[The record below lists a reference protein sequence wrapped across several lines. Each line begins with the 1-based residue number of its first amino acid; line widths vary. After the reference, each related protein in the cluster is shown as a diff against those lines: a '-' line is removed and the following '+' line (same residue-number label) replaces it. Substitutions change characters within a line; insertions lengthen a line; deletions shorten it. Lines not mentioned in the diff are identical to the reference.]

1 MCRATHSERI
11 DVMNLETMSREEKL
25 KLKGTLDNYK
35 AILKMADTKIRE
47 HNYELYHY
55 DTQKSLESMMEEYSI
70 NDIAIATAL
79 AINKNDG
86 RYTKAIKQWALELRT
101 ENDLIITDDNT
112 NRGDSPLYFAL
123 KYYSEVNTH
132 PTVFNSFA
140 EKVMAKHKIDS
151 FYNSLEYDYL
161 SPDFQSSEIGG
172 GYPITIALNTNE
184 NYAYIIPKDND
195 DKEFEKLYQR
205 TLEECIKYGK
215 RNCCDIDD
223 YNNIAKSLA
232 DKNDF
237 LISLELTK
245 ETSPFP
251 DDILDL
257 TDEDELGL
265 SR

>member
-1 MCRATHSERI
+1 MKKYIEIQSEI
-11 DVMNLETMSREEKL
+11 DKN
-25 KLKGTLDNYK
+25 
-35 AILKMADTKIRE
+35 IRE

-55 DTQKSLESMMEEYSI
+55 DTKKSLEDILNKYSI
-70 NDIAIATAL
+70 EDVAVATAL
-79 AINKNDG
+79 AISSFDG
-86 RYTKAIKQWALELRT
+86 RYTSKVKEWATNTLS
-101 ENDLIITDDNT
+101 ENNMQDINC
-112 NRGDSPLYFAL
+112 
-123 KYYSEVNTH
+123 KYIQTH

-232 DKNDF
+232 DKHDF

-257 TDEDELGL
+257 TNEDELGL